1 MLEKLIEE
9 LSAGEEC
16 VKEVIGGVGRFEIF

>member
-1 MLEKLIEE
+1 MLVKLTEE